1 MYSTSL
7 TNPDISDQ
15 LKTLDIGR
23 ELIIA
28 DSAEPKSLEEM
39 HRLGWNI
46 KPSKKGPDSVRQG
59 IDIMKRH
66 KAHRPKGSNLIKE
79 MRNYK
84 WQTDKNGRNINRPVD
99 TFNHAIDLQCA
110 TSVSTNS
117 SHSGKYY
124 IS

>member
-1 MYSTSL
+1 M
-7 TNPDISDQ
+7 
-15 LKTLDIGR
+15 
-23 ELIIA
+23 IIA

-66 KAHRPKGSNLIKE
+66 KLHIVQGSNNLIKE

-99 TFNHAIDLQCA
+99 TFNHAIDAVRYVCLNQL
-110 TSVSTNS
+110 TT